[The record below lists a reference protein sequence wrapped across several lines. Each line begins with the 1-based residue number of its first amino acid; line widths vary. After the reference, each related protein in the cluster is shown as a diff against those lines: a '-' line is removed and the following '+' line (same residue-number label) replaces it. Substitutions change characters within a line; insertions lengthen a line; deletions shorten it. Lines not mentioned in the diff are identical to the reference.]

1 MTRIDDS
8 VTRLSEKMDRLVYPA
23 WETTLKRTSGRVATT
38 RQRENE

>member
-23 WETTLKRTSGRVATT
+23 WETTLKRTSGRIVTT
-38 RQRENE
+38 RPRDHE